1 VHSGVALYYLHV
13 AHARM
18 HQCLRALLPERPA
31 LLQKLEDA
39 LADLEPLRKVPA
51 IAAHGGVVSACRD
64 FLRGDIAL
72 AEASL
77 VQAEQ
82 LARELHCVW
91 VSYATAR
98 LRAHMWKSRGQLPR
112 AREQARVAA
121 QLAREYGPPARLRA
135 VCEEFELTE
144 HAHTDS
150 PSIRQ
155 HLDALLHIAHAS
167 GRELSPRHQAQF
179 VLNELLQTL
188 GAERGF
194 LFMAD
199 AESNSLQRLAARGH
213 DGQELNAELSVA
225 ERNLVEQVY
234 ASGRTALA
242 APALVGERAG
252 VAVALVLRELVV
264 GVIYLDRS
272 SAAGAFNG
280 EAVTLIEALANQVPV
295 LLELAHAL
303 RERSRLE
310 RNLREAQ
317 KMEAIGR
324 LAGGIAHDFN
334 NILGTIEF
342 SASCLTEHVPEEAA
356 EELADIREA
365 AKRGAALTKQLT
377 LIARGK
383 QPPKERVDLTQA
395 LSEVA
400 PLLNMMLRRNVR
412 LDLQLP
418 ATALFALAECS
429 QIERLVMNLC
439 RNSSD
444 AMPNGGE
451 LTVRLSRSDGSP
463 TQQEAADDQLPRRG
477 FAELYV
483 RDTGH
488 GMNEE
493 TRARIFEPFYTT
505 KSDTEGTGLGLAI
518 VYAIVQQWEGDIS
531 VVTAPG
537 RGTTFRVFIPLCEE
551 EAGVDADYEVVPEAL
566 PLGHGLGPC
575 VCVVDDDETYRTM
588 LARALSR
595 AGYSV
600 LAASSGKEA
609 LHMIANATTL
619 PELIVSDLNMPEIHG
634 IELVKRLR
642 VDQPELK
649 VLLISGS
656 PHSEHAAAVAALGT
670 RLLQK
675 PFSAEVLL
683 REVELVLEE
692 PEDSEPP
699 VALGDLFS

>member
-1 VHSGVALYYLHV
+1 
-13 AHARM
+13 
-18 HQCLRALLPERPA
+18 
-31 LLQKLEDA
+31 
-39 LADLEPLRKVPA
+39 
-51 IAAHGGVVSACRD
+51 
-64 FLRGDIAL
+64 
-72 AEASL
+72 
-77 VQAEQ
+77 
-82 LARELHCVW
+82 
-91 VSYATAR
+91 
-98 LRAHMWKSRGQLPR
+98 HMWKARGELPR

-135 VCEEFELTE
+135 ICEEFELAE
-144 HAHTDS
+144 HAQTEN

-188 GAERGF
+188 HAERGF
-194 LFMAD
+194 LFLAD
-199 AESNSLQRLAARGH
+199 TESSALRRLAARGH
-213 DGQELNAELSVA
+213 DGQELSAELSPA

-242 APALVGERAG
+242 APALVGERVG

-272 SAAGAFNG
+272 SAAGAFSA
-280 EAVTLIEALANQVPV
+280 EAVTLVEALANQVPV

-303 RERSRLE
+303 RERARLE

-317 KMEAIGR
+317 KMEAVGR

-342 SASCLTEHVPEEAA
+342 SASCLTEHVPEEGA
-356 EELADIREA
+356 EDLADIRAA

-383 QPPKERVDLTQA
+383 QPPRERVDLTHA
-395 LSEVA
+395 LAEVE
-400 PLLNMMLRRNVR
+400 PLLNLMLRGHVH

-418 ATALFALAECS
+418 EGPLHALVEPS

-439 RNSSD
+439 RNASD

-451 LTVRLSRSDGSP
+451 LTVRLSRTDASP
-463 TQQEAADDQLPRRG
+463 SQLEAADGQRG

-483 RDTGH
+483 RDTGI

-505 KSDTEGTGLGLAI
+505 KSDAEGTGLGLAI
-518 VYAIVQQWEGDIS
+518 VYAIVQQCEGDIS
-531 VVTAPG
+531 VVSAPG
-537 RGTTFRVFIPLCEE
+537 RGTTFRVFFPLCDDES
-551 EAGVDADYEVVPEAL
+551 ALLTSGYELTSGA
-566 PLGHGLGPC
+566 PLQGTS

-588 LARALSR
+588 LARALHR

-600 LAASSGKEA
+600 LTASGGKEA
-609 LHMIANATTL
+609 LHVIANAPAL
-619 PELIVSDLNMPEIHG
+619 PELIISDLNMPDLDG
-634 IELVKRLR
+634 LSLVTRLR
-642 VDQPELK
+642 ADQPDLK

-656 PHSEHAAAVAALGT
+656 PLAEHAELGT

-675 PFSAEVLL
+675 PFSAQVLL

-692 PEDSEPP
+692 PLAPDANA
-699 VALGDLFS
+699 ALGDVFTSS